1 MLKALHL
8 ENFKAF
14 GNRSVIPLAPVTLI
28 FGENSAG
35 KSSII
40 QALKLLKQTNDS
52 TVKTLL
58 LPRSEDGLVDLGS
71 INEMIF
77 DHELERVLKIRIE
90 TEEGEGIEL
99 QYQGQSIDGQT
110 EIKLKKIEI
119 FQSDELVLRFE
130 ATEDE
135 YRVGGNI
142 SNKVSD
148 LAVIVGLKCTYI
160 TDSKKFWKPF
170 HKRFKETS
178 EQDLATIFF
187 DRPYETYTGSD
198 YDKGLEFR
206 NLMLDP
212 DRFTEWVRHA
222 SMEALYGL
230 DDFMSLVVSSQSYI
244 KLSDNDESFSGLV
257 TRRTGLVTRR
267 IGREYRPVDRRQYP
281 FGIETVSSF
290 GVEVVLSLIAKVFR
304 DTGSLIDKLF
314 PIEPFRK
321 IHPRWHIFS
330 GTTPSHVGFEG
341 EFLPDLVLKEKRLLQ
356 EINIWLRRLGIDYE
370 LQIVPYTQY
379 SQDVFEIRLKDLRRV
394 KDDVTVNLR
403 DVGFGVSQILPFVV
417 QSLTTDKR
425 IISIEQPEVHIHPR
439 LQAEIGDLLIEA
451 IERENQLLI
460 ETHSEHLVLRLMR
473 RIREGKLQKDQV
485 SILYVARGKEGA
497 SVYPLRLDEEGGFI
511 DAWPDGFF
519 PERLNELL

>member
-14 GNRSVIPLAPVTLI
+14 GNRSIIPLAPVTLI
-28 FGENSAG
+28 YGENSAG

-58 LPRSEDGLVDLGS
+58 LPRSENGIVDLGS
-71 INEMIF
+71 INEMVF

-99 QYQGQSIDGQT
+99 QYQGQSTGGQT
-110 EIKLKKIEI
+110 EIKLQKIEI
-119 FQSDELVLRFE
+119 FQSDELALRFE
-130 ATEDE
+130 AIGDE
-135 YRVGGNI
+135 YRVG
-142 SNKVSD
+142 NKIFNTVSD
-148 LAVIVGLKCTYI
+148 LAMIVGLKCTYI
-160 TDSKKFWKPF
+160 TDSKKFWEPI
-170 HKRFKETS
+170 HKRFKRTS

-187 DRPYETYTGSD
+187 DMPHETYIGSD
-198 YDKGLEFR
+198 YDKGLELR
-206 NLMLDP
+206 NSMLDP
-212 DRFTEWVRHA
+212 DRFTEWVRRA

-244 KLSDNDESFSGLV
+244 KLSGDKSFSGLV
-257 TRRTGLVTRR
+257 TRH
-267 IGREYRPVDRRQYP
+267 IGREYRPVDRRQHP
-281 FGIETVSSF
+281 LEIVPSF
-290 GVEVVLSLIAKVFR
+290 GVKAVSSLIARVFR
-304 DTGSLIDKLF
+304 DTGSLLDKLF

-330 GTTPSHVGFEG
+330 GTTPSNVGFKG
-341 EFLPDLVLKEKRLLQ
+341 EFLPDLVLKEKMLLQ
-356 EINIWLRRLGIDYE
+356 EINIWLKRLGIDYE
-370 LQIVPYTQY
+370 LQIIPYTQY

-425 IISIEQPEVHIHPR
+425 IISIEQPEVHIHPK

-460 ETHSEHLVLRLMR
+460 ETHSEHLILRLMR
-473 RIREGKLQKDQV
+473 RIREGKLHRDKV